1 MAWLG
6 LYSVLGVGVRKIY
19 TPIKK
24 IQKKKK
30 HQGNLDASIGFIKV
44 HFRWEESYRK
54 GISEL
59 STEAAQ
65 PGERKGKS
73 Y

>member
-1 MAWLG
+1 MWW
-6 LYSVLGVGVRKIY
+6 GVGVGKIY
-19 TPIKK
+19 TQFRK
-24 IQKKKK
+24 IQKKKKK

-44 HFRWEESYRK
+44 HFRGEKSYRK

-59 STEAAQ
+59 STDAAQ